1 MRNRNIPP
9 AVLWAAGALA
19 FFILATANSGGY
31 RYGASDQAFYIPAI
45 RKAMDPSLFP
55 RDAPL
60 LDAQGHVILWDGVVA
75 GITAATG
82 LPLPWVF
89 FLLYGAGLVAL
100 YTGVVLLARA
110 ARLGTPGTIALLA
123 MMTLRHRIAK
133 TGVNTLE
140 GYLHPRM
147 IAFAFGVL
155 ATAAFVRKRPAWA
168 GVSLVAAA
176 VVHPTTAVWFAML
189 IGVAALVAW
198 PRWRMPLGVLAIAG
212 AAATIWAIA
221 AGPLAARAVVMDSA
235 WLSAI
240 ASKDYLFPHRWPAYA
255 WISNLLPAVIAAVAL
270 WRTRQLSPEM
280 RGLLAGALALTAFF
294 LATLP
299 FVAMRYALAV
309 QMQIPRVFW
318 LVELVVLLV
327 IARGIS
333 GAHATIFFGR
343 RPLDFTYREALAVLF
358 VVLSI
363 ARGGTVLFGEKDG
376 RLVSIDLP
384 SGDWMDAMAWLRS
397 RPERAHVLADPEHAW
412 RYESSVRVAAERDV
426 FHEDVKD
433 AAIAMYDRDVAL
445 RVVERRA
452 LTSDFPARPLADLQA
467 LARTYGLDYLVS
479 DERYDLPV
487 VYENATFRIYAM
499 SREPSAV
506 SREP

>member
-1 MRNRNIPP
+1 MRNRHIPP

-55 RDAPL
+55 HDSL
-60 LDAQGHVILWDGVVA
+60 LLNAQGHVILWDGLVA
-75 GITAATG
+75 GMTAATG

-89 FLLYGAGLVAL
+89 FLLYSAGLVAL
-100 YTGVVLLARA
+100 YAGGVLLARA
-110 ARLGTPGTIALLA
+110 VGLSTLGTIALLA

-155 ATAAFVRKRPAWA
+155 ATAAFVRRRPAWA
-168 GVSLVAAA
+168 CVSLVAAA

-189 IGVAALVAW
+189 IGAAAFVAW
-198 PRWRMPLGVLAIAG
+198 PRWRAPLGALAIAG
-212 AAATIWAIA
+212 AAATVWAIA
-221 AGPLAARAVVMDSA
+221 AGPLAARAVVMDAA

-240 ASKDYLFPHRWPAYA
+240 ASKDYLFPHEWPAYA
-255 WISNLLPAVIAAVAL
+255 WISNLLPAGIAALAL
-270 WRTRQLSPEM
+270 WRARNLSPEL

-299 FVAMRYALAV
+299 FVTMRYALAV

-318 LVELVVLLV
+318 LVELVALLM
-327 IARGIS
+327 IARAAS
-333 GAHATIFFGR
+333 ARSLLLARAVAIFFVVVSFARGG
-343 RPLDFTYREALAVLF
+343 AVLF
-358 VVLSI
+358 
-363 ARGGTVLFGEKDG
+363 GDKEG
-376 RLVSIDLP
+376 RLVAIDLP

-397 RPERAHVLADPEHAW
+397 RPDRAHVLADPEHAW

-452 LTSDFPARPLADLQA
+452 LTSDFPLRPVAELQS

-487 VYENATFRIYAM
+487 VYENATFRIYAL
-499 SREPSAV
+499 SRQP
-506 SREP
+506 